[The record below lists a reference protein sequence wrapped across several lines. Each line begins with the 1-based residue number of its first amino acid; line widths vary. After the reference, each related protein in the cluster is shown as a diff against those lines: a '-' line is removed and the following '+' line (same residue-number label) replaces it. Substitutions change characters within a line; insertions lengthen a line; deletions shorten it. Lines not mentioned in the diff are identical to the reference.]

1 MTQEEQNIQAQI
13 DLVLT
18 DIFKDLLRQKR
29 WPFGIPPRGVT
40 NKVAQGNLVNSIKI
54 KNGNFDKDMTFM
66 TFDIESIRNPY
77 PYLNIVERGRS
88 RGAKQPPIQPI
99 LNWINKKGINIRDEK
114 GRFTAGSIQNNAKKK
129 LSLAY
134 AISGGIKKKGIK
146 GNKVMVVFDDE
157 IFANPKFFQLYE
169 ELFGIKLTEVIQ
181 NVKLD

>member
-1 MTQEEQNIQAQI
+1 VTKEEQNIQRQI

-18 DIFKDLLRQKR
+18 DILKDLLRQKR

-40 NKVAQGNLVNSIKI
+40 NKVAYGNLVNSIKI
-54 KNGNFDKDMTFM
+54 KNANFDKDMTFM
-66 TFDIESIRNPY
+66 TYDIDAIRSPY
-77 PYLNIVERGRS
+77 PYFNIVDKGRS
-88 RGAKQPPIQPI
+88 KGAKQPPIQPI

-114 GRFTAGSIQNNAKKK
+114 GRFITGSVQNNAKKK

-146 GNKVMVVFDDE
+146 GNNVMVVFDDE
-157 IFANPKFFQLYE
+157 IYGNPKFFQLYE
-169 ELFGIKLTEVIQ
+169 ELFGIKFTEVIQ